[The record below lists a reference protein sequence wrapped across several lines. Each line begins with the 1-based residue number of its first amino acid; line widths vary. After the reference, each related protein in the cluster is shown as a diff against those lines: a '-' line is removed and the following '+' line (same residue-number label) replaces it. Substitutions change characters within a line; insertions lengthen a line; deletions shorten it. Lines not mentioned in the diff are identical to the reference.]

1 MTRKEMIDFEFVID
15 KHPNYIQNEIE
26 LVIYMIKDEMRR
38 SYTSGGW
45 KGIDKEIGEFLCN
58 RLTVIRKEIEQ

>member
-1 MTRKEMIDFEFVID
+1 MIDFKFVMD

>member
-1 MTRKEMIDFEFVID
+1 MIDFKFVID
-15 KHPNYIQNEIE
+15 KHPKYIQNEIE

>member
-1 MTRKEMIDFEFVID
+1 MIDFKFVID

-38 SYTSGGW
+38 SYISGGW

-58 RLTVIRKEIEQ
+58 RLTVIKKEIEQ

>member
-1 MTRKEMIDFEFVID
+1 MIDFKFVID

-58 RLTVIRKEIEQ
+58 RLTVIKKEIEQ